1 MLSLVEDG
9 AGGRGRFEMGV
20 EAVVV
25 TLARAEERP
34 QVLGRAGAQEVWT
47 MMPQSRQLRAAVRI
61 LTVS

>member
-1 MLSLVEDG
+1 
-9 AGGRGRFEMGV
+9 MGV

-25 TLARAEERP
+25 TEARAEERP
-34 QVLGRAGAQEVWT
+34 QVLGRAGPQLLCT

>member
-1 MLSLVEDG
+1 
-9 AGGRGRFEMGV
+9 MGV